1 MAKIIWVLPLSEG
14 QKVKE
19 HNFLLCISIC
29 SRRKN
34 ELDKYMKLCSND
46 DFSLK
51 GKQDDIRI
59 NITQVWERQYWAK
72 KFGITQARLIKIVKT
87 EGPLVKNLIEHLWKN
102 DKNKMAGIQSW
113 YSALKN
119 WRCRK
124 ISVPAIVFLHA
135 PFIIIANS
143 LTDWLKDWF
152 TILFRSL

>member
-34 ELDKYMKLCSND
+34 ELDKYMKLCNND
-46 DFSLK
+46 NFSLR

-59 NITQVWERQYWAK
+59 NINQVWERQYWAK

-87 EGPLVKNLIEHLWKN
+87 EGPLVKNLVEHLWKN
-102 DKNKMAGIQSW
+102 DKNKMVGI
-113 YSALKN
+113 KN
-119 WRCRK
+119 
-124 ISVPAIVFLHA
+124 
-135 PFIIIANS
+135 
-143 LTDWLKDWF
+143 
-152 TILFRSL
+152 